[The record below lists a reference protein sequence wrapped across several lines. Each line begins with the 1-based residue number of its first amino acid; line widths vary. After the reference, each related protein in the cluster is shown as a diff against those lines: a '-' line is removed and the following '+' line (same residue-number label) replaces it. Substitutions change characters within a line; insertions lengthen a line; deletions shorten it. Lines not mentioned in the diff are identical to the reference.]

1 MIQQLLKALF
11 YACSSGPKIA
21 APHKLSLHGDYEACV
36 LSAFSAL
43 EAVQKLFRRLEQFSR
58 GEIALGDIGVGT
70 AMSEAISY
78 GFRELGARMPVEI
91 VLTAPL
97 VAAILW
103 FRQSGGHS
111 IADAVNT
118 LNRALVTSRSEESAL
133 LVSSLRRVGGEVAWY
148 IEQADLSERRVK
160 MDGLSVYDVF
170 SALSTV
176 SQGRFSFVVELSPV
190 SALAAAA
197 ISDLREGA
205 GVNEALT
212 RAFVSIAYSR
222 GYIPR
227 LDVPKVMSSR
237 DVLTLLKLDNEY
249 RKRGLYLVHLV
260 PYVMAVSI
268 ELVVQGY

>member
-1 MIQQLLKALF
+1 MLQQLLKALF
-11 YACSSGPKIA
+11 YACSAGPKIA
-21 APHKLSLHGDYEACV
+21 APHKLSLHGDYEACM
-36 LSAFSAL
+36 LSTFSAL
-43 EAVQKLFRRLEQFSR
+43 EAVQRLFHRLERFAR

-70 AMSEAISY
+70 AMSESISY

-91 VLTAPL
+91 VLAVPL
-97 VAAILW
+97 VATILW
-103 FRQSGGHS
+103 FRQSGCHS

-133 LVSSLRRVGGEVAWY
+133 LVSSLRRVGGDIVWY
-148 IEQADLSERRVK
+148 IEQADLSERRVR
-160 MDGLSVYDVF
+160 MDGLSIYDVF
-170 SALSTV
+170 SALSAV
-176 SQGRFSFVVELSPV
+176 SQGRFSFVVELSPISTLTAV
-190 SALAAAA
+190 A

-212 RAFVSIAYSR
+212 RAFISIASSR
-222 GYIPR
+222 RYIPK
-227 LDVPKVMSSR
+227 LDVPKLMSSR

-249 RKRGLYLVHLV
+249 RKRGLYLTHLV

>member
-1 MIQQLLKALF
+1 M
-11 YACSSGPKIA
+11 
-21 APHKLSLHGDYEACV
+21 LST
-36 LSAFSAL
+36 FTAL
-43 EAVQKLFRRLEQFSR
+43 EPVQRLFHRLEQFSH
-58 GEIALGDIGVGT
+58 GEIALGDIGVGI

-78 GFRELGARMPVEI
+78 GFRELGARIPVEI
-91 VLTAPL
+91 VLAVPL

-103 FRQSGGHS
+103 FRQIGRHS

-133 LVSSLRRVGGEVAWY
+133 LVSSLRRIGGEVAWY
-148 IEQADLSERRVK
+148 IEQADLSERRVR

-190 SALAAAA
+190 STLVAAA

-205 GVNEALT
+205 GINEVLT
-212 RAFVSIAYSR
+212 RTFVNIASSR
-222 GYIPR
+222 GYVPR
-227 LDVPKVMSSR
+227 IDVPKVMSSR

-249 RKRGLYLVHLV
+249 RKRGLYLAHLV
-260 PYVMAVSI
+260 PYVMAVST